1 MYTSP
6 NSKAVIRVGISICVS
21 LFICCIAGKD
31 SEKFSPRNRC
41 LFKFNVAKW
50 NLRSQDDRRN
60 TRKSNSSEEIL
71 KLLGGKSLFLPKFE
85 MKLRKNEMKLRK
97 KDFEV
102 RKNLPFLPWKTRIS
116 SVESRIKWELAH
128 KCRRVKKI

>member
-31 SEKFSPRNRC
+31 SEKFSPRNRR

-60 TRKSNSSEEIL
+60 TRKTNSSEEIL
-71 KLLGGKSLFLPKFE
+71 RLLGGKSLFLPKFE
-85 MKLRKNEMKLRK
+85 IKVRKNEMKLRK
-97 KDFEV
+97 KDFKV
-102 RKNLPFLPWKTRIS
+102 RKNFFVPPWRIFVS
-116 SVESRIKWELAH
+116 SVAIGDFLRYTP
-128 KCRRVKKI
+128 RRSEE

>member
-31 SEKFSPRNRC
+31 SEKFSPRNRR

-60 TRKSNSSEEIL
+60 TRKTNSSEEIL
-71 KLLGGKSLFLPKFE
+71 RLLGGKSLFLPKFE
-85 MKLRKNEMKLRK
+85 IKVRKNEMKLRK
-97 KDFEV
+97 KDFKV
-102 RKNLPFLPWKTRIS
+102 RKNFFVPPW
-116 SVESRIKWELAH
+116 
-128 KCRRVKKI
+128 